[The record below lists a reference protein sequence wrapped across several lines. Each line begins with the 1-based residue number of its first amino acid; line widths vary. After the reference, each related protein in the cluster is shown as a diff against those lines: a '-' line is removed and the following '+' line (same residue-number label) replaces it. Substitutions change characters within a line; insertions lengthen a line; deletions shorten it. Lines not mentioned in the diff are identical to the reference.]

1 MGNKYGLFMI
11 ESLVV
16 GSILGCTA
24 RFVDWSGIALPSI
37 PWGDVCIAT
46 VDIVLGLAGLG
57 LLGLIAFT
65 VGTGWIL
72 LLKGMLRR
80 LRAQ

>member
-1 MGNKYGLFMI
+1 MGKKYGLFMI

-16 GSILGCTA
+16 GGLMGCGA
-24 RFVDWSGIALPSI
+24 RYVDWTGVDWGNVGGIAL
-37 PWGDVCIAT
+37 GV
-46 VDIVLGLAGLG
+46 VLAIAGLG

-72 LLKGMLRR
+72 LLKSMLRR

>member
-1 MGNKYGLFMI
+1 MGKKYGLFML

-16 GSILGCTA
+16 GSLMGCGA
-24 RFVDWSGIALPSI
+24 RYVDWTGVDWSNIGGMAL
-37 PWGDVCIAT
+37 GAVF
-46 VDIVLGLAGLG
+46 GLAGLG